1 MSNYLAIA
9 TVTAAFGR
17 MIGEALARV
26 DRPSAK
32 PRVRFGPPQP
42 DPKFVGCSL
51 FLYGVT
57 PNAVRGNEGLP
68 APAAAAVQRS
78 RAVLDLKYLL
88 TFAGDEKTL
97 EPQRFLGAVV
107 SALQAQ
113 PVLPRDAITHVIESL
128 DYLRGSDLDQAP
140 DDIRLAQA
148 PLDLAV
154 LAELWESFSPARYRL
169 AIAYTATAVTIE
181 AQGPSSGVGSIS

>member
-1 MSNYLAIA
+1 
-9 TVTAAFGR
+9 

-42 DPKFVGCSL
+42 DRQFVGCSL
-51 FLYGVT
+51 FLYGVS
-57 PNAVRGNEGLP
+57 PNAARRNEGLP
-68 APAAAAVQRS
+68 APTAPGPGAERS
-78 RAVLDLKYLL
+78 RAVLDAKYLL

-113 PVLPRDAITHVIESL
+113 PIVPRDTIKQVIESL

-140 DDIRLAQA
+140 DDVRLAQA

-154 LAELWESFSPARYRL
+154 LAELWESVSPAPYRL
-169 AIAYTATAVTIE
+169 VVAYTATPVVIDA
-181 AQGPSSGVGSIS
+181 

>member
-1 MSNYLAIA
+1 MSNYLAVA

-51 FLYGVT
+51 FLYGVA
-57 PNAVRGNEGLP
+57 PNAVRRNEVLP
-68 APAAAAVQRS
+68 APTAARSALDRS
-78 RAVLDLKYLL
+78 RAVLDLNYLL

-113 PVLPRDAITHVIESL
+113 PVLPRDAITQVIESL

-154 LAELWESFSPARYRL
+154 LAELWESVSPARYRL

-181 AQGPSSGVGSIS
+181 AQGNSVIGN